1 MMFLGPPSAQCEHWA
16 PPPQGEARA
25 RFPLRG
31 KWPKAD
37 RGSEKLYRS
46 FFQPKPG
53 ATRAISGSSASP
65 KTQISFRQG

>member
-1 MMFLGPPSAQCEHWA
+1 MMFWGPLPPSVSTGHL
-16 PPPQGEARA
+16 PLGGEARA